1 MRFTQKFISKARSF
15 ELMEW
20 CLNGVR
26 DSSSQ
31 GGVQNGVYDG
41 VGVEVKIMLVEV
53 KEEFLKIL
61 DSIS

>member
-1 MRFTQKFISKARSF
+1 
-15 ELMEW
+15 MEW